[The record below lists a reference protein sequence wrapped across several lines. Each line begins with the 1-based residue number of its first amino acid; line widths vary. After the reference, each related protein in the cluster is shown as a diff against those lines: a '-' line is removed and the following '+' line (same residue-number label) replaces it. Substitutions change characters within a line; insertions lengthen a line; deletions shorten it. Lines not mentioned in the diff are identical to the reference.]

1 MGGDLRQAGGGVGD
15 FPILLSPL
23 DRGRLQLKNRTLFPA
38 HQTLMSRDGVV
49 SEQMLR
55 YYAERAKG
63 GVGAVVVEGVAVH
76 PTTIKFPH
84 YLRGYESGIV
94 PSYDRLAD
102 ALHEHGCKA
111 IIQLAHSGSRMAT
124 LDSRLPLWAPSA
136 VRAAISPEIPHALT
150 IDDIEELLDGYAA
163 TATNVLESRCDG
175 IELHSAHEYLPGEF
189 LSPINNRRTDRYGG
203 SLDNRM
209 RFLLEVAERV
219 RDTVGPDFPVGVRMN
234 GSDRRPGGLE
244 LEDYVGIATRLAA
257 TGWID
262 YISISGATSANN
274 ELIVPP
280 MDVEE
285 GLNVENAAAIRAA
298 VEVPVFVAGRIK
310 RPEHAEQVLAAGQAD
325 AIAIARAF
333 IADPAW
339 VRKAGED
346 PASIRPCTGCNQAC
360 FGNLFNTRTI
370 SCQVNPAVGLEQSLG
385 IGTETEAEA
394 PRRVAVLG
402 GGPAGLE
409 AALAAAERGHEVVLF
424 EAAERLGGQVHMAA
438 AVAARRELLELV
450 DYQVGRLEKLGV
462 KVELGR
468 KMSARGLGEE
478 GFDAVVLATGSTP
491 RAPGFAVDGI
501 DVLSAQSAIA
511 DTRDW
516 RSLLVVVIDEVNH
529 FPAYVPAELLAE
541 AGAEVRLLTARLSA
555 GTLLDIATVA
565 TLHRR
570 LARLGVEFVPHTAA
584 VAVEPGGVRVRD
596 TLTDEER
603 LEAAD
608 AVVAAVGND
617 AEDAG
622 IAELVASGLDFV
634 AVGDCL
640 APRTMVEAVREGRLA
655 GRAL

>member
-1 MGGDLRQAGGGVGD
+1 MGADLGQDAGAGSA

-84 YLRGYESGIV
+84 YLRGYEARIV

-102 ALHEHGCKA
+102 ALDEHGCKA
-111 IIQLAHSGSRMAT
+111 FIQLAHSGSRMPT
-124 LDSRLPLWAPSA
+124 FDSRLPLWAPSA

-150 IDDIEELLDGYAA
+150 VDEIAELLDGYEAAA
-163 TATNVLESRCDG
+163 THVVESRCHG

-203 SLDNRM
+203 SLENRM

-219 RDTVGPDFPVGVRMN
+219 RETVGPAFPVGVRMN
-234 GSDRRPGGLE
+234 GSDRRPGGLTV
-244 LEDYVGIATRLAA
+244 EDYVEIAARLAA
-257 TGWID
+257 TGWLD

-280 MDVEE
+280 MEVEQ
-285 GLNVENAAAIRAA
+285 GLNVENAAAIRA
-298 VEVPVFVAGRIK
+298 VVDLPVFVAGRIK
-310 RPEHAEQVLAAGQAD
+310 RPEHAEQVLAEGSAD
-325 AIAIARAF
+325 AVAIARAF

-339 VRKAGED
+339 ANKAAED

-370 SCQVNPAVGLEQSLG
+370 SCQVNPAVGFEETLG
-385 IGTETEAEA
+385 MGTETRAEK
-394 PRRVAVLG
+394 PRRVTVLG

-409 AALAAAERGHEVVLF
+409 AALAAAERGHEVVLH
-424 EAAERLGGQVHMAA
+424 EASDRLGGQVHLAA
-438 AVAARRELLELV
+438 AVEARRELLELV
-450 DYQVGRLEKLGV
+450 DHQVAQLERLGV
-462 KVELGR
+462 GIELGR
-468 KMSARGLGEE
+468 EASAAQLAE
-478 GFDAVVLATGSTP
+478 GGFEAVVVATGSTP
-491 RAPGFAVDGI
+491 RAPEFAVEGI
-501 DVLSAQSAIA
+501 DVLSAQAAIA
-511 DTRDW
+511 DGRDW
-516 RSLLVVVIDEVNH
+516 SGLRVVVVDEVNH

-541 AGAEVRLLTARLSA
+541 AGAKVRLLTPRLSA

-584 VAVEPGGVRVRD
+584 VAVGADGVRVRD
-596 TLTDEER
+596 TLTDEESV
-603 LEAAD
+603 EPAD

-617 AEDAG
+617 ANDG
-622 IAELVASGLDFV
+622 PLAELGSSGLEV
-634 AVGDCL
+634 VGVGDCL